1 MVVVVVIALSA
12 EVAVVQ
18 AAGQGRVVLELA
30 SCSFG
35 PKLVEIA
42 DNSPMLEYLVGAYG
56 APVFACSLAV
66 VY

>member
-1 MVVVVVIALSA
+1 MVIALSA

-42 DNSPMLEYLVGAYG
+42 DNSPMLE
-56 APVFACSLAV
+56 
-66 VY
+66 